1 MIVVTNNEKTRDSLP
16 LTRWVEGTAL
26 DVLDE
31 VESMLRTGYGLVSA
45 PLSANNRLNR
55 SPYRSI
61 ILGKQGTWSG
71 DDLELVDK
79 ARAFLKSQRIAQDS
93 SADGD
98 YRWIDADLTKTA
110 WNEGLKLGL
119 QPGDPKGASYE

>member
-16 LTRWVEGTAL
+16 MAQWVDGTAL

-79 ARAFLKSQRIAQDS
+79 ARAFLKSQRIVQDS
-93 SADGD
+93 SADVD
-98 YRWIDADLTKTA
+98 YRWIDADLAKTA
-110 WNEGLKLGL
+110 WDEGMKLGL
-119 QPGDPKGASYE
+119 QRRDPKGAPHE

>member
-16 LTRWVEGTAL
+16 MARWIDGSAL

-79 ARAFLKSQRIAQDS
+79 ARAFLKSQRIVQDS
-93 SADGD
+93 SADVD
-98 YRWIDADLTKTA
+98 YRWIDADLAKTA
-110 WNEGLKLGL
+110 WDEGMKLGL
-119 QPGDPKGASYE
+119 QRRDPKGAPHE

>member
-61 ILGKQGTWSG
+61 ILGKKGSWSG

-79 ARAFLKSQRIAQDS
+79 ARTFLKSQRIAQDS

-110 WNEGLKLGL
+110 WKEGLKLGL
-119 QPGDPKGASYE
+119 QPGDPKGASHE